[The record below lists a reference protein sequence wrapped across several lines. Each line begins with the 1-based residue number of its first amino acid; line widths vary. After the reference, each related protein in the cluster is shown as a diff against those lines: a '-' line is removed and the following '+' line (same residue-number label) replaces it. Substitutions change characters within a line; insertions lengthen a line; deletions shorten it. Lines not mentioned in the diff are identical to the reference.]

1 MCGCYAGI
9 GCAQKGLTADRL
21 RELCARALPAALR
34 GVQTTVEDEL
44 IEANSKIDTDV
55 AGLEKSKEYFDS
67 KLDEVKSGLK
77 DLIGSVP
84 GLAAK

>member
-1 MCGCYAGI
+1 M
-9 GCAQKGLTADRL
+9 
-21 RELCARALPAALR
+21 
-34 GVQTTVEDEL
+34 QTTVEDEL